1 MTTWRCILAMLGVFI
16 ATEALADP
24 VRVFILAGQSN
35 MEGKGAIE
43 HLEQLLADPATEE
56 TYKHLRDGD
65 DWGERDDV
73 YIKYNDDRGHGKLS
87 VGYATPTNCFG
98 PELQFGHVVGDAL
111 KEPVLII
118 KCAWGGRALAVRFR
132 PPSSGLGDYTKR
144 DKETK
149 ELMPLAPE
157 TYGEAYRDTIRIVKE
172 TLADI
177 GSIIPEYDDFGY
189 ELSGFVFFQ
198 GFNDII
204 DAKKTE
210 EYGAN
215 LANLIRDVR
224 KDLDAPGLPF
234 IIGEL
239 GQQGAEP
246 EQRYAEKHL
255 RFRRIQKDV
264 ANMDEFKDTVRF
276 VETSLY
282 VVKDGKRFDGGYH
295 YMGRA
300 DTFFHIGQAFGKA
313 ILPLASK
320 EPRIREAK

>member
-1 MTTWRCILAMLGVFI
+1 MLGIFL
-16 ATEALADP
+16 ASQALAEP

-43 HLEQLLADPATEE
+43 HLEQLLADPATAP
-56 TYKHLRDGD
+56 TYQHLKEGD
-65 DWGERDDV
+65 NWVKRDDV

-87 VGYATPTNCFG
+87 VGYATPNNRFG

-144 DKETK
+144 DKQTK
-149 ELMPLAPE
+149 ELVPLEAE

-177 GSIIPEYDDFGY
+177 KSVVPDYDGSGY

-210 EYGAN
+210 EYGTN

-224 KDLDAPGLPF
+224 RDLGAPGLPF

-246 EQRYAEKHL
+246 EKRYAEKHF
-255 RFRRIQKDV
+255 RFRKIQKDV
-264 ANMDEFKDTVRF
+264 ADMEEFRDTVRF
-276 VETSLY
+276 VRTSIY
-282 VVKDGKRFDGGYH
+282 VVKDGERFDGGYH

-300 DTFFHIGQAFGKA
+300 DTFFHIGQAFARA
-313 ILPLASK
+313 ILPLVDK
-320 EPRIREAK
+320 EPQIQRANRPTRTD

>member
-1 MTTWRCILAMLGVFI
+1 M
-16 ATEALADP
+16 
-24 VRVFILAGQSN
+24 
-35 MEGKGAIE
+35 
-43 HLEQLLADPATEE
+43 
-56 TYKHLRDGD
+56 
-65 DWGERDDV
+65 
-73 YIKYNDDRGHGKLS
+73 
-87 VGYATPTNCFG
+87 
-98 PELQFGHVVGDAL
+98 VGDAL

-132 PPSSGLGDYTKR
+132 PPSSGLGDYTRR

-149 ELMPLAPE
+149 KLMPLPPE

-177 GSIIPEYDDFGY
+177 KSVVPEYDGSGY

-204 DAKKTE
+204 DAKKMG
-210 EYGAN
+210 EYGTN

-224 KDLDAPGLPF
+224 KDLDAPKLPF

-246 EQRYAEKHL
+246 EKRYAEKHF
-255 RFRRIQKDV
+255 RFRKIQKDV
-264 ANMDEFKDTVRF
+264 AEMEEFKDTVRF
-276 VETSLY
+276 VKTSIY
-282 VVKDGKRFDGGYH
+282 VVKDGKKFDGGYH

-300 DTFFHIGQAFGKA
+300 DTFFHIGQAFGEA
-313 ILPLASK
+313 VLPLLSK
-320 EPRIREAK
+320 EPQVRDAK